1 MHRTQR
7 LINRILMHY
16 TCTLD
21 FPILHAYFFY
31 KTCVNFSR
39 VSELG
44 NPPASVEN
52 VATTIKTDDEEVT
65 SAAVVS
71 TNGEE
76 CDSALSAL
84 DRKGVAVGCF
94 VLARCLQLGQAVA
107 RNEQKAHEYYTK
119 ATRFDK
125 QVVAELH
132 DKLTHGQ
139 L

>member
-1 MHRTQR
+1 MQS
-7 LINRILMHY
+7 I
-16 TCTLD
+16 
-21 FPILHAYFFY
+21 
-31 KTCVNFSR
+31 FSR

-44 NPPASVEN
+44 SPPSSVES
-52 VATTIKTDDEEVT
+52 DEMAKPADKGGT
-65 SAAVVS
+65 SAAVA
-71 TNGEE
+71 TTDGGE
-76 CDSALSAL
+76 CVLSAL

-119 ATRFDK
+119 ATRIDK

>member
-1 MHRTQR
+1 MCHKCEEIK
-7 LINRILMHY
+7 LL
-16 TCTLD
+16 L
-21 FPILHAYFFY
+21 FF
-31 KTCVNFSR
+31 FSR

-44 NPPASVEN
+44 NPPSSTEN
-52 VATTIKTDDEEVT
+52 DETAKPADGEGT
-65 SAAVVS
+65 SAATAT
-71 TNGEE
+71 TNDGE
-76 CDSALSAL
+76 CVLSAL
-84 DRKGVAVGCF
+84 DCKGVAVGCF

-107 RNEQKAHEYYTK
+107 KNEQKAHEYYTK

>member
-1 MHRTQR
+1 M
-7 LINRILMHY
+7 
-16 TCTLD
+16 
-21 FPILHAYFFY
+21 
-31 KTCVNFSR
+31 
-39 VSELG
+39 G
-44 NPPASVEN
+44 NPPSSTEN
-52 VATTIKTDDEEVT
+52 ETTKPTDEAT
-65 SAAVVS
+65 SAATTATTTMNS
-71 TNGEE
+71 GE
-76 CDSALSAL
+76 CVLSAL

>member
-1 MHRTQR
+1 MSK
-7 LINRILMHY
+7 LYNYYDIVI
-16 TCTLD
+16 
-21 FPILHAYFFY
+21 
-31 KTCVNFSR
+31 FSR
-39 VSELG
+39 VSELE
-44 NPPASVEN
+44 NPSSSAESDEIPKSADKKEDTSTSV
-52 VATTIKTDDEEVT
+52 AGTDGEVC
-65 SAAVVS
+65 VV
-71 TNGEE
+71 
-76 CDSALSAL
+76 SAL

-107 RNEQKAHEYYTK
+107 RNEQKAHKYYTK

>member
-1 MHRTQR
+1 MQSNE
-7 LINRILMHY
+7 L
-16 TCTLD
+16 
-21 FPILHAYFFY
+21 
-31 KTCVNFSR
+31 SR

-44 NPPASVEN
+44 NPSSSVEIDETAEPTDQDGAGGTCAAAA
-52 VATTIKTDDEEVT
+52 ATT
-65 SAAVVS
+65 
-71 TNGEE
+71 TNDGE
-76 CDSALSAL
+76 CVLSAL

-107 RNEQKAHEYYTK
+107 RNEQKAHEYYAK